1 MSLRLLAHAPRSTYP
16 ESRVIHGMKGGSVWG
31 KIKGFFGK
39 ANKWLRKTGLISKV
53 AGVAG
58 MVDPRF
64 RAASGVASALGYGRR
79 FRRHRRRGG
88 AIKLA
93 GMGLGLAG
101 GRRRHRRIGMT
112 NLPMA
117 Y

>member
-1 MSLRLLAHAPRSTYP
+1 MTMMRNLLSKANSFLKR
-16 ESRVIHGMKGGSVWG
+16 SRVISRMAGRSSNMGVRMA
-31 KIKGFFGK
+31 GK
-39 ANKWLRKTGLISKV
+39 A
-53 AGVAG
+53 
-58 MVDPRF
+58 
-64 RAASGVASALGYGRR
+64 ASVLGYGRR
-79 FRRHRRRGG
+79 FRRKRRGG

-101 GRRRHRRIGMT
+101 GRRRVGRMGRMT

>member
-1 MSLRLLAHAPRSTYP
+1 MIRNLLS
-16 ESRVIHGMKGGSVWG
+16 
-31 KIKGFFGK
+31 K
-39 ANKWLRKTGLISKV
+39 ANSFLKRSKLISRM
-53 AGVAG
+53 AGRSSHSGVRMAG
-58 MVDPRF
+58 N
-64 RAASGVASALGYGRR
+64 VASAMGYGRR
-79 FRRHRRRGG
+79 YRRHRRRGG

-101 GRRRHRRIGMT
+101 GRRGRMRRMT

>member
-16 ESRVIHGMKGGSVWG
+16 ESRVIHGMRGGSTWG

-39 ANKWLRKTGLISKV
+39 ANRWLKRTGLISKV

-64 RAASGVASALGYGRR
+64 RAASGVASALGYGRYYKR
-79 FRRHRRRGG
+79 IKSHRRGTRTVRAHTRKNRGS
-88 AIKLA
+88 
-93 GMGLGLAG
+93 
-101 GRRRHRRIGMT
+101 GRRRCGC
-112 NLPMA
+112 
-117 Y
+117 

>member
-1 MSLRLLAHAPRSTYP
+1 MKGMRHLLTRAHHFLKR
-16 ESRVIHGMKGGSVWG
+16 SRVVSRMASRHSHPAV
-31 KIKGFFGK
+31 
-39 ANKWLRKTGLISKV
+39 
-53 AGVAG
+53 
-58 MVDPRF
+58 
-64 RAASGVASALGYGRR
+64 RAMGHVASAMGYGRHR
-79 FRRHRRRGG
+79 TYRRHRRHHGG

-101 GRRRHRRIGMT
+101 AGRRRHHRRHRMHGMT

>member
-1 MSLRLLAHAPRSTYP
+1 MKAMRGLLSKAHSFLKR
-16 ESRVIHGMKGGSVWG
+16 SRVISRM
-31 KIKGFFGK
+31 
-39 ANKWLRKTGLISKV
+39 
-53 AGVAG
+53 AGRSSHSG
-58 MVDPRF
+58 I
-64 RAASGVASALGYGRR
+64 RAAGSIASALGYGRR
-79 FRRHRRRGG
+79 FRRKRRGG

-101 GRRRHRRIGMT
+101 AGRRRRGRIGMT

>member
-1 MSLRLLAHAPRSTYP
+1 MWKNLL
-16 ESRVIHGMKGGSVWG
+16 
-31 KIKGFFGK
+31 GK
-39 ANKWLRKTGLISKV
+39 ANSFLKRSKLISRM
-53 AGVAG
+53 AGRSSHSGIRMAG
-58 MVDPRF
+58 N
-64 RAASGVASALGYGRR
+64 VASALGYGRR
-79 FRRHRRRGG
+79 FRRKRRGG

-101 GRRRHRRIGMT
+101 GRRRRMGRMT

>member
-1 MSLRLLAHAPRSTYP
+1 MKAMRGLLTKAHSFLKRSRIISRLASRSSHPLAR
-16 ESRVIHGMKGGSVWG
+16 M
-31 KIKGFFGK
+31 
-39 ANKWLRKTGLISKV
+39 TGT
-53 AGVAG
+53 
-58 MVDPRF
+58 
-64 RAASGVASALGYGRR
+64 VASAMGYGRR
-79 FRRHRRRGG
+79 FRRKRRGG

-101 GRRRHRRIGMT
+101 GRRRRRIGMT

>member
-1 MSLRLLAHAPRSTYP
+1 MIKNLLS
-16 ESRVIHGMKGGSVWG
+16 
-31 KIKGFFGK
+31 K
-39 ANKWLRKTGLISKV
+39 ANSFLKRSRLISRM
-53 AGVAG
+53 AGRSSHSGIRLAG
-58 MVDPRF
+58 N
-64 RAASGVASALGYGRR
+64 VASAMGYGRR
-79 FRRHRRRGG
+79 FRRRRRGG

-101 GRRRHRRIGMT
+101 GRRGRMRRMT